1 MSMNFFYTYRF
12 ICNQIQNIDFY
23 ITGILFYSYSY
34 LFLFIFFQILHQD
47 LNHFL
52 YIILITLDP
61 FCRLFFKIILYQNL
75 NTFLY
80 IITIF
85 LLKYIK
91 AFCILLQY
99 LKNQIKILIP
109 FCILLQYL
117 KNQIKILKP
126 SVYYYN
132 IFIKKLDQDIT
143 LFCILLQ
150 CFYKKLYQDLNTF
163 LYII

>member
-1 MSMNFFYTYRF
+1 M
-12 ICNQIQNIDFY
+12 Y
-23 ITGILFYSYSY
+23 ITLRNLISISKIKIIQFFIYIKIILRCLTFYFNSEYWLLHY
-34 LFLFIFFQILHQD
+34 RYLILLLFLPFSINIFQILHQD
-47 LNHFL
+47 LNTFL

-99 LKNQIKILIP
+99 FL
-109 FCILLQYL
+109 
-117 KNQIKILKP
+117 
-126 SVYYYN
+126 
-132 IFIKKLDQDIT
+132 KLD
-143 LFCILLQ
+143 
-150 CFYKKLYQDLNTF
+150 QDLNTF
-163 LYII
+163 LYIITIFLLKYIKAFCILLQCFKN